1 MHEILHRKHELIDE
15 HKSFMEEKE
24 IMAYERRYEE
34 IIKNGIEKYH
44 KENPNISKKDEVEYI
59 KTFRRML
66 EYRED
71 HLRFMKEFI
80 VPYTNNKAEKCA
92 E

>member
-15 HKSFMEEKE
+15 QKSFMEEKE

-44 KENPNISKKDEVEYI
+44 KETPNISKKDEV
-59 KTFRRML
+59 
-66 EYRED
+66 
-71 HLRFMKEFI
+71 
-80 VPYTNNKAEKCA
+80 
-92 E
+92 

>member
-15 HKSFMEEKE
+15 QKSFMEEKE

-34 IIKNGIEKYH
+34 IIKNG
-44 KENPNISKKDEVEYI
+44 EYI